1 MNTPI
6 ILASS
11 SETRADML
19 RAAGID
25 IDIQPARVDETSLK
39 AALISEGAIARDIA
53 DALAEAK
60 ARRVANRNPE
70 AFVLGADQVLTCQG
84 QLFDKPETLD
94 AARKQLRALRGQTHE
109 LLSAAVI
116 YHQGQPIWR
125 HVGSAQLQMRNFS
138 DSFLEDYVEREGRNL
153 FATVGAYQLEKRG
166 AQLFSSVRGDYFTI
180 LGLPLL
186 EVLNFLRVREIL
198 PI

>member
-70 AFVLGADQVLTCQG
+70 AFVLGADQVLTCQ
-84 QLFDKPETLD
+84 
-94 AARKQLRALRGQTHE
+94 
-109 LLSAAVI
+109 
-116 YHQGQPIWR
+116 
-125 HVGSAQLQMRNFS
+125 
-138 DSFLEDYVEREGRNL
+138 
-153 FATVGAYQLEKRG
+153 
-166 AQLFSSVRGDYFTI
+166 SV
-180 LGLPLL
+180 
-186 EVLNFLRVREIL
+186 
-198 PI
+198 